1 MNLNGKI
8 QTSILINS
16 SFEQHRSANALWEK
30 KKPKNSM
37 KMYIKRIYQEI
48 WKVMVKATLS
58 DKAAEAFNIQ
68 EIKRLTDLILFRSYA
83 QNQKS
88 ILNDMNWLILF

>member
-1 MNLNGKI
+1 
-8 QTSILINS
+8 
-16 SFEQHRSANALWEK
+16 
-30 KKPKNSM
+30 
-37 KMYIKRIYQEI
+37 
-48 WKVMVKATLS
+48 MVKATLS